1 MFLCF
6 DLPNLS
12 STLNLTI
19 IELDDG
25 KIYRKALYL
34 MVKTM
39 VSCRFSLKPTQW
51 NYCLP
56 GLLPSD
62 FSAFLGVS
70 KKFKGR
76 RPMSSFWVSTQEV
89 GPVPW
94 ANWVFF
100 GRPCLVFWAF
110 RCISYVI
117 SIGCI
122 HGIYIYMAY
131 TVYAYMIIYGKGKW
145 GLSLTPWVTTIWMD
159 KWDDLG
165 NLCHKMGWFR
175 SLENNLTN
183 AWSKRK
189 DRVDTARSS
198 VVKQTSFELW

>member
-122 HGIYIYMAY
+122 HGIYIYG
-131 TVYAYMIIYGKGKW
+131 IYSICIYDHTWQRKMRSESDT
-145 GLSLTPWVTTIWMD
+145 LSHHYLD
-159 KWDDLG
+159 G
-165 NLCHKMGWFR
+165 KMGWFGQ
-175 SLENNLTN
+175 
-183 AWSKRK
+183 
-189 DRVDTARSS
+189 S
-198 VVKQTSFELW
+198 VPQNGMV

>member
-25 KIYRKALYL
+25 KILTGSPIFVGKNPW
-34 MVKTM
+34 
-39 VSCRFSLKPTQW
+39 VSCRFSLKATQW

-56 GLLPSD
+56 GLLSTD
-62 FSAFLGVS
+62 FSAFLGLS

-94 ANWVFF
+94 ALLGFL
-100 GRPCLVFWAF
+100 G
-110 RCISYVI
+110 ISMHFICNFYRMHTWHI
-117 SIGCI
+117 Y
-122 HGIYIYMAY
+122 GIY
-131 TVYAYMIIYGKGKW
+131 TVYAYICIYGKGKW
-145 GLSLTPWVTTIWMD
+145 GLTPWVTTIWMET
-159 KWDDLG
+159 WDDLG

-175 SLENNLTN
+175 SLDNNLTN